1 MQIID
6 KINTLSHQNQT
17 SGSIVAAQVEKDKF
31 SDQMLKL
38 MSESKREQD
47 VFRAILRWAGQPL
60 TP

>member
-1 MQIID
+1 MQILE

-17 SGSIVAAQVEKDKF
+17 SGTIVASQVEKDKF
-31 SDQMLKL
+31 SDQMIKL

-47 VFRAILRWAGQPL
+47 VSRAILRWAGQPL